1 MSQDLQWGCPRTSK
15 RRPERKCYRE
25 TLEFPPSWGGGLSLH
40 TIIFHT
46 LGEEGEGRLLLTE
59 PLGGH
64 GVLVATVLIALVLV
78 ALTLSSSG
86 TDLWVVTS
94 FVLTDD
100 PSDAAST
107 SA

>member
-1 MSQDLQWGCPRTSK
+1 M
-15 RRPERKCYRE
+15 
-25 TLEFPPSWGGGLSLH
+25 
-40 TIIFHT
+40 
-46 LGEEGEGRLLLTE
+46 
-59 PLGGH
+59 
-64 GVLVATVLIALVLV
+64 ATVLIALVLV

>member
-1 MSQDLQWGCPRTSK
+1 MLPRDIGVS
-15 RRPERKCYRE
+15 P
-25 TLEFPPSWGGGLSLH
+25 LLFWGGGLSLH